1 MKNKN
6 LYIIAG
12 CNGAGKTTLS
22 YTLLPEI
29 INCKEF
35 VNADEIAKGLSPFQ
49 PEKVAFESGR
59 IMINRIN
66 DLFNCNETFALE
78 TTLSSKNYKLKIKTA
93 KDKGYTVTLLFF
105 WLDNVEIAKE
115 RVKNRVLE
123 GGHNIEIN
131 VIERR
136 YIKGIKNLFE
146 IYLPI
151 VDGALIFDNSEGKH
165 ELIAQ
170 KNIDEEIK
178 ILNVQ
183 KFNQLLNYHDNS

>member
-1 MKNKN
+1 
-6 LYIIAG
+6 
-12 CNGAGKTTLS
+12 
-22 YTLLPEI
+22 
-29 INCKEF
+29 
-35 VNADEIAKGLSPFQ
+35 
-49 PEKVAFESGR
+49 
-59 IMINRIN
+59 MINRIN

-78 TTLSSKNYKLKIKTA
+78 TTLSSKNYKHKIKTA
-93 KDKGYTVTLLFF
+93 KDKGYNVTLVFF

-115 RVKNRVLE
+115 KVKNRVLE

>member
-1 MKNKN
+1 
-6 LYIIAG
+6 
-12 CNGAGKTTLS
+12 
-22 YTLLPEI
+22 
-29 INCKEF
+29 
-35 VNADEIAKGLSPFQ
+35 
-49 PEKVAFESGR
+49 
-59 IMINRIN
+59 MINRIN

-78 TTLSSKNYKLKIKTA
+78 TTLSSKNYKHKIRTA
-93 KDKGYTVTLLFF
+93 KDKGYNVTLVFF

-115 RVKNRVLE
+115 KVKNRVLE